1 MEERYDSSPQSSFET
16 QRSTYRGAVKDQSA
30 VRYDGNI
37 SEITAVHGTL
47 SNDTYAYHYDGMKRL
62 LGADR
67 YIGSSS
73 SGSLTRTEGSMV
85 YDRNGNITALK
96 RYGDTG
102 LDNDLS
108 FTLTGNRMTGLSDA
122 GTPSGSFTYSYDA
135 MGNQTSDG
143 RQGLLFSYNNL
154 NLPCGVT
161 VAAGAVGGTSSLLV
175 VFQ

>member
-1 MEERYDSSPQSSFET
+1 
-16 QRSTYRGAVKDQSA
+16 
-30 VRYDGNI
+30 
-37 SEITAVHGTL
+37 
-47 SNDTYAYHYDGMKRL
+47 MKRL

-102 LDNDLS
+102 LDNDLA
-108 FTLTGNRMTGLSDA
+108 FTRSGNRMTGLSDA
-122 GTPSGSFTYSYDA
+122 GTPGGSFTYSYDA

-143 RQGLLFSYNNL
+143 RKGLLFSYNIL
-154 NLPCGVT
+154 NLPARSDRCGRCRRRHFR
-161 VAAGAVGGTSSLLV
+161 LIDIYLP
-175 VFQ
+175 

>member
-37 SEITAVHGTL
+37 SEITAVHGSL
-47 SNDTYAYHYDGMKRL
+47 SNDTYAYSYDGMKRL

-73 SGSLTRTEGSMV
+73 SGSLTLTEGSMA

-108 FTLTGNRMTGLSDA
+108 FTLTGNRMTGISDA
-122 GTPSGSFTYSYDA
+122 GTPGGSFTYAYDA

-143 RQGLLFSYNNL
+143 RQGLLFCYNIL
-154 NLPCGVT
+154 NLPCG
-161 VAAGAVGGTSSLLV
+161 
-175 VFQ
+175 

>member
-1 MEERYDSSPQSSFET
+1 
-16 QRSTYRGAVKDQSA
+16 
-30 VRYDGNI
+30 
-37 SEITAVHGTL
+37 
-47 SNDTYAYHYDGMKRL
+47 MKRL

-73 SGSLTRTEGSMV
+73 SGSLTLTEGSVV

-108 FTLTGNRMTGLSDA
+108 FTLTGNRMTGISDA
-122 GTPSGSFTYSYDA
+122 GTPGGSFTYSYDA

-143 RQGLLFSYNNL
+143 RKGLQISYNVL
-154 NLPCGVT
+154 NLPCDSV
-161 VAAGAVGGTSSLLV
+161 
-175 VFQ
+175 

>member
-1 MEERYDSSPQSSFET
+1 
-16 QRSTYRGAVKDQSA
+16 
-30 VRYDGNI
+30 
-37 SEITAVHGTL
+37 
-47 SNDTYAYHYDGMKRL
+47 MKRI

-73 SGSLTRTEGSMV
+73 SSSLTRTEKNIS

-108 FTLTGNRMTGLSDA
+108 FTLSGNRMTGLSDA

>member
-1 MEERYDSSPQSSFET
+1 M
-16 QRSTYRGAVKDQSA
+16 
-30 VRYDGNI
+30 N
-37 SEITAVHGTL
+37 
-47 SNDTYAYHYDGMKRL
+47 ML

-108 FTLTGNRMTGLSDA
+108 FTLTGNRMTGISDA
-122 GTPSGSFTYSYDA
+122 GTPSGSFTYAYDA

-143 RQGLLFSYNNL
+143 RKGLQISYNNL